1 MVSIHSME
9 LPRRVVVGR
18 GVIGMAG
25 ETCRSLGFSG
35 AAFVLSGPNT
45 YPLAAKTVIDSM
57 QDAGFTTEY
66 LTIKEPTAE
75 SLEHAEAKVAELKPI
90 VILGVGGGRVID
102 AAKLVADRVS
112 RPYLSIPT
120 AASHDGIASP
130 QASTK
135 CLEVSF
141 SVRAAA
147 PMAILADLEVI
158 SRSPYRLTASGCGD
172 IISKFTAVRDWWLAH
187 HLRNEY
193 YGDYAANLALMGA
206 KIISQKSDVI
216 HEGSEEGIS
225 IVVEALISCG
235 VAMSIAGS
243 SRPCSG
249 SEHLFSHALD
259 VVAPKPALHGEQCGV
274 GTIMMA
280 YLHRLRWKRI
290 REVLGRIGAPTT
302 AAELGVSSD
311 HIVEALTLAHT
322 IRPERYTILGDKGL
336 NRETATKLAKSTGI
350 ID

>member
-1 MVSIHSME
+1 ME
-9 LPRRVVVGR
+9 LPRRVVVGH
-18 GVIGMAG
+18 GVIGMTG
-25 ETCRSLGFSG
+25 ETCRGLGFSKS
-35 AAFVLSGPNT
+35 AFIISGPNT
-45 YPLAAKTVIDSM
+45 YPLAAKAVIDSM
-57 QDAGFTTEY
+57 QDADFTTEY
-66 LTIKEPTAE
+66 LTIREPTAKSIE
-75 SLEHAEAKVAELKPI
+75 EAEVKVAELKPA

-102 AAKLVADRVS
+102 VAKLVADR
-112 RPYLSIPT
+112 RGLAYLSIPT

-135 CLEVSF
+135 CLEGPF

-158 SRSPYRLTASGCGD
+158 ARSPYRLTASGCGD

-206 KIISQKSDVI
+206 KIVSQRSDVV
-216 HEGSEEGIS
+216 HAGSEEGVS

-259 VVAPKPALHGEQCGV
+259 MVAPKPALHGEQCGV

-280 YLHRLRWKRI
+280 YLHRMRWKRI
-290 REVLGRIGAPTT
+290 REVLGRIGVPTT
-302 AAELGVSSD
+302 AAELGVSPD

-322 IRPERYTILGDKGL
+322 IRPERYTILGDRGL
-336 NRETATKLAKSTGI
+336 SRETASKLAKSTGV